1 MSDKEQ
7 IGRLIASMKGLSGSS
22 NILSYLVSKMDEFVG
37 AMEPGDFVRSETNT
51 MTAAPI
57 ATDVWYLYYNDN
69 LLKKYYIDD
78 TGADFKHYKYAPYLA
93 SHLSFLNSLTGLK
106 PLKVL
111 TDLTQLTTDVS
122 QSVFGKLYSAEYANN
137 GIYWVNTTAF
147 ELCAEGQ
154 SLQYAS
160 DGPKGYVAND
170 YVGYISFPVGQLGVM
185 EVISLLQ
192 ETELSGYPFD
202 AVKNNSLYWPKLAP
216 EITDDQK
223 PKLQSTPEIFPDMKD
238 DSGNALAGQNYCFG
252 THLIESAYLV
262 HDDRVEF
269 LSKKMEKYPET
280 VEPKTWM
287 RFWIKKTD
295 TLPVP
300 GEFIGILTR
309 PVACPPHVWWF
320 QESSPFLYAG
330 NWMETNNL
338 TSGVVTVVTAE
349 ADRTDGGIGSL
360 YTVKIQGCAVQVE
373 ATDFYDYKVGDR
385 VAILKLDSTATTPT
399 TSFTWLNQTH
409 LKAADEGA
417 EKSNYLLVPCTFFKI
432 KS

>member
-1 MSDKEQ
+1 MSKEQ
-7 IGRLIASMKGLSGSS
+7 IARQLASMKGLAGSG
-22 NILSYLVSKMDEFVG
+22 NVLSYFVEKMTGLV
-37 AMEPGDFVRSETNT
+37 ATMEPGDFVRSDTNT
-51 MTAAPI
+51 VSAAPV
-57 ATDVWYLYYNDN
+57 ATDLWYLFYHDN
-69 LLKKYYIDD
+69 FLKKYHLNE
-78 TGADFKHYKYAPYLA
+78 TGADFNHYKYSSYLT
-93 SHLSFLNSLTGLK
+93 SNLSFLSSLTGLK

-111 TDLTQLTTDVS
+111 TDLADFEVEEG
-122 QSVFGKLYSAEYANN
+122 FGSIIPNQYTNN
-137 GIYWVNTTAF
+137 GMYWVNTIAF

-160 DGPKGYVAND
+160 DGPKGYVPND

-202 AVKNNSLYWPKLAP
+202 AVKNNGLYWPKLAP

-238 DSGNALAGQNYCFG
+238 NNGNALAGQNYCFG

-349 ADRTDGGIGSL
+349 GDRTDGGIGSL

-385 VAILKLDSTATTPT
+385 VAVLKLDSTATTPT

-417 EKSNYLLVPCTFFKI
+417 AKSNYLLVPCTFFKI